1 LEHLAYLGTDG
12 QRRLLIGLAVWTA
25 LLLLVTLIWGN
36 SFVAI
41 KDIVQ
46 YVTPL
51 ELVTVRFVPVAVIFA
66 IWLLPTR
73 GWEVVRLVRAETWR
87 LALLGLTG
95 AVLYLC
101 TWCPCSR

>member
-1 LEHLAYLGTDG
+1 MSDNLFASTDG
-12 QRRLLIGLAVWTA
+12 PRSRGQLRPLSGKITWTG

-73 GWEVVRLVRAETWR
+73 GREVVRLVRAETWR
-87 LALLGLTG
+87 LALLGLIG
-95 AVLYLC
+95 AVL
-101 TWCPCSR
+101 